1 MPAEGRKRKMKE
13 KAKSRMWLTPV
24 LLALI
29 VGLGIGAVVFRY
41 GGTIQN
47 LIHVAIKLAVTK

>member
-1 MPAEGRKRKMKE
+1 MKE

>member
-1 MPAEGRKRKMKE
+1 MKSRKM
-13 KAKSRMWLTPV
+13 SRIWLTPV

-29 VGLGIGAVVFRY
+29 VGLGIGAVAFRY

-47 LIHVAIKLAVTK
+47 LIHVAIKLAVTR